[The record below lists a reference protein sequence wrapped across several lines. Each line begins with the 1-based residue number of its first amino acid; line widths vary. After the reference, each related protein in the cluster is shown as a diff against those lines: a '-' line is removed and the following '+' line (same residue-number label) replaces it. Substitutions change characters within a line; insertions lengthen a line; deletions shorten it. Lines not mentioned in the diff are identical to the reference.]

1 MRLPLAL
8 LALASALPANAVEVS
23 RFVSTDQGFAVNS
36 WLVPT
41 QRGIVVI
48 DTQFTVT
55 EADKLVKAVIQT
67 GRPLKA
73 IIITHPHPDH
83 YNGTCQLLQ
92 LAHVPVYATQAT
104 IDGIRVTAEAKR
116 SQWKP
121 TYGKDYPDSTCLPD
135 HGVPASASVH
145 IDGDEFQFRDYGP
158 GEALGESI
166 ILAPSL
172 HAVFVGDLIYNQVHP
187 WLAEGRSIQ
196 WLAQLDRLSKEIPA
210 DWIVYPGHGADGGV
224 AVIDAQRKYIMEIR
238 SATQA
243 KLGPS
248 GLAAQSTK
256 GIVEGICARYPG
268 WPLEMLI
275 PLNVEAVEREL
286 SATGSH

>member
-8 LALASALPANAVEVS
+8 LALASALPANAADVS
-23 RFVSTDQGFAVNS
+23 RFVSSDQGFAVNS

-41 QRGIVVI
+41 QRGIFVI

-55 EADKLVKAVIQT
+55 EADKLVKAVMQT

-73 IIITHPHPDH
+73 IVITHPHPDH

-104 IDGIRVTAEAKR
+104 IDGIRLTAESKR

-135 HGVPASASVH
+135 HAVPVGGSVR
-145 IDGDEFQFRDYGP
+145 IDGDELQFRDYGP

-166 ILAPSL
+166 ILVPSL
-172 HAVFVGDLIYNQVHP
+172 HSAFVGDLIYNRVHP

-196 WLAQLDRLSKEIPA
+196 WLAQLDRLSKDIPA
-210 DWIVYPGHGADGGV
+210 NWIVYPGHGAAGGV
-224 AVIDAQRKYIMEIR
+224 AVIDAQRKYIMDVR
-238 SATQA
+238 SVTQA

-248 GLAAQSTK
+248 GLTPESTK
-256 GIVEGICARYPG
+256 EIVEGIRARHAG

-275 PLNVEAVEREL
+275 PLNVEAVAKEL
-286 SATGSH
+286 SDAGAH